1 MSIEAVGERL
11 QELALGEA
19 LRAASW
25 AVPLLQSVHIVM
37 IGVVFVSVL
46 AVAARVLGMWRA
58 EEALAQT
65 WRRFAPFLW
74 GGIMVM
80 ALTGLL
86 LVIAEPLR
94 ELMALSFRIK
104 MVALVV
110 GVIGALAFGRRV
122 RAAAAA
128 GDSQAPLPAPVRAG
142 AVATVLLWLFI
153 IFLGRA
159 IAYDGEVWGG
169 WSPAGPER
177 SAAQ

>member
-1 MSIEAVGERL
+1 MGIEAVGERL

-46 AVAARVLGMWRA
+46 AVAARVLGLWRSD
-58 EEALAQT
+58 EALGQT

-74 GGIMVM
+74 GGIVVM
-80 ALTGLL
+80 TLTGLL
-86 LVIAEPLR
+86 LVAAEPLR

-104 MVALVV
+104 MLALVV
-110 GVIGALAFGRRV
+110 GITSALAFGRRV

-128 GDSQAPLPAPVRAG
+128 GDAQAPLPALVRAG

-169 WSPAGPER
+169 WSPAASQP
-177 SAAQ
+177 SAMQ